1 MKFRKFD
8 VVKGSQ
14 KQEQLDS
21 NRPCL
26 LPPHLSFPSKNKN
39 TGKRFTD
46 SRPLRRL
53 PISIVKMII
62 SMITLLGIYIATLVP
77 SEVYA
82 DCLVGDIMYVEGQST
97 GE

>member
-1 MKFRKFD
+1 MT
-8 VVKGSQ
+8 
-14 KQEQLDS
+14 L
-21 NRPCL
+21 
-26 LPPHLSFPSKNKN
+26 
-39 TGKRFTD
+39 
-46 SRPLRRL
+46 
-53 PISIVKMII
+53 